1 MTEAMSVSCQTQT
14 SRLIAQAF
22 YITQCSKKCASIER
36 PVQFILDERI
46 VAPTRFLWR
55 LLVERA
61 RKVQAMQ
68 ERYRAFTGEDAHEA
82 RGITLLRE

>member
-1 MTEAMSVSCQTQT
+1 M
-14 SRLIAQAF
+14 
-22 YITQCSKKCASIER
+22 
-36 PVQFILDERI
+36 LDERI

-68 ERYRAFTGEDAHEA
+68 ERYRAFTGEDAREA